1 MESHATSGGLGAWLF
16 SQVRPR
22 FQNALLVV
30 YFGAVG
36 IVFVFVMVLLDL
48 ALGER
53 FRFSPRLAFNLLTL
67 IAIPVGSIGVGALVS
82 ALLWTSDGRDTLKW
96 LRLTLFGASS
106 AFVLGLL
113 AQLRQGPPIDPVFC
127 TLFTLC
133 GAGFLPLIRWLSLK
147 GL

>member
-1 MESHATSGGLGAWLF
+1 MEPHATSGGFGAWLS

-36 IVFVFVMVLLDL
+36 IVFVLVTMLLDL
-48 ALGER
+48 VLGER
-53 FRFSPRLAFNLLTL
+53 FRWSPRLALNLLTV

-82 ALLWTSDGRDTLKW
+82 ALLWTSDGLDTLKW
-96 LRLTLFGASS
+96 LRLTLFGATS

-127 TLFTLC
+127 TLFTLF
-133 GAGFLPLIRWLSLK
+133 GAVVLPLIRWLSLK